1 MTHCYPYIGVSS
13 TANDFHEGFKV
24 FDKDGNGR
32 ISSIELKH
40 ILTKLGE
47 RLSED
52 EADTILN
59 SLEDSDGMV
68 KFDDMIKTIMSS

>member
-1 MTHCYPYIGVSS
+1 MNLGVSS
-13 TANDFHEGFKV
+13 SAATDFHEGFKV

-47 RLSED
+47 RLSEE
-52 EADTILN
+52 EAESILG

-68 KFDDMIKTIMSS
+68 KFDDMIRTIMS